1 MTTGTTP
8 REQPV
13 PSRAATASP
22 DGIEVGALEERP
34 ASAPQ
39 VREGAPDEH
48 HLRSIVLVRHGAT
61 QWSRSGR
68 HTGRTDLPLDEGGRS
83 QAVVVGQRLAD
94 RHFGLVWSSP
104 RQRALETCRLVGY
117 AARAEV
123 VDDLQEWSYGA
134 YEGLTTAQIREQ
146 RPSWQVFL
154 DGCPEGETPEQ
165 VAARAD
171 RVLVGLRAEAE
182 SRNLESA
189 IVFSHGHF
197 LRMLAAR
204 WLGLDP
210 AAGRY
215 FALDAGHL
223 SELGFEREVPVL
235 ASWNC

>member
-8 REQPV
+8 RERSASSP
-13 PSRAATASP
+13 AATASP
-22 DGIEVGALEERP
+22 DGIEVGALEDRP
-34 ASAPQ
+34 SPAGAAL
-39 VREGAPDEH
+39 EGAVEEH

-68 HTGRTDLPLDEGGRS
+68 HTGRTDLPLDEGGRE
-83 QAVVVGQRLAD
+83 QAAAVGRRLAD

-117 AARAEV
+117 AERAEV

-134 YEGLTTAQIREQ
+134 YEGLTTAQIRAE
-146 RPSWQVFL
+146 RPGWQVFL
-154 DGCPEGETPEQ
+154 DGCPEGETPGQ

-182 SRNLESA
+182 SRNLETA

-197 LRMLAAR
+197 LRTLAAR
-204 WLGLDP
+204 WLGLEA
-210 AAGRY
+210 AAGRF
-215 FALDAGHL
+215 FALEAGRV